1 MARCAPVIFD
11 RRFSFGKEIFLC
23 QEKLLFLPCRTAD
36 IALQQSIHGVL
47 VVMLFAT

>member
-11 RRFSFGKEIFLC
+11 RRFSFCKEIFLC

-36 IALQQSIHGVL
+36 IALQQTVNSVL
-47 VVMLFAT
+47 AVMLFAT